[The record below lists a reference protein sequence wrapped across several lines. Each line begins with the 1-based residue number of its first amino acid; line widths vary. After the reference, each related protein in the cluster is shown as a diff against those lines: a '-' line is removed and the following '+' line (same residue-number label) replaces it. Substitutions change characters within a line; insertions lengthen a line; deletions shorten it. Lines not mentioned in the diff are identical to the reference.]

1 MDIQRRYSNIVFS
14 IYFIFFILP
23 ALDMATGKF
32 LDLGYLHEG
41 GFGSPSQ
48 LGRFVGIFSVISV
61 YFRFKVTKFF
71 VFCVFLFFLFEIF
84 LGVIFHNNFRAVLF
98 GLLSGVRFVSLIL
111 FYRLIKE
118 VFRKYPL
125 MFSRCF
131 IFHVYFITLSM
142 IFAFV
147 TQTGISTYGWGW
159 GTRGYFASGNGLGV
173 YIGVA
178 TLIGIHLFNG
188 FYLRYRVIKILLFM
202 LTSIVAL
209 ILLGTK
215 TSLIFSVILLVSV
228 TVHIKA
234 LRLILFLSLP
244 LLTNSI
250 GGAFLKLFDLFSV
263 LASRYANSESFS
275 AFIFS
280 GRDDYVSNAF
290 AVFLNNDPSIFRY
303 IFGAGAYASYQDVK
317 NVFVFDTLE
326 TDLFD
331 IFFMYGLFGA
341 SIYLLIFLILLHRGW
356 KYPFLFLP
364 SVLLFAHSL
373 FAGHVLQNGLV
384 SLLVAVLFAIAQDIV
399 DRKKVFVGFQC

>member
-1 MDIQRRYSNIVFS
+1 MDIRRRYPSRVFS
-14 IYFIFFILP
+14 IFFILFILP

-32 LDLGYLHEG
+32 LNLGYLHEG

-48 LGRFVGIFSVISV
+48 LGRFVGIFFVISV
-61 YFRFKVTKFF
+61 YFRFKVTKVF
-71 VFCVFLFFLFEIF
+71 VFCVFLVFLFELI
-84 LGVIFHNNFRAVLF
+84 LGVLSHNNFRGVMF

-111 FYRLIKE
+111 FYRLFKE
-118 VFRKYPL
+118 VYRKFPL
-125 MFSRCF
+125 FFSKCF

-159 GTRGYFASGNGLGV
+159 GTRGYFASGNGIGV

-178 TLIGIHLFNG
+178 TLIGFHLFNC
-188 FYLRYRVIKILLFM
+188 FNLQYKEIKILLFM

-215 TSLIFSVILLVSV
+215 TSVIFSFILLVSV
-228 TVHIKA
+228 TLHIKA
-234 LRLILFLSLP
+234 LRFILFLSLP
-244 LLTNSI
+244 LLINSI
-250 GGAFLKLFDLFSV
+250 GGGFLKLFDLFSV
-263 LASRYANSESFS
+263 LSSRYAQSESFS

-290 AVFLNNDPSIFRY
+290 AVFFNSDPSIFRY
-303 IFGAGAYASYQDVK
+303 IFGAGAYASYQDVR
-317 NVFVFDTLE
+317 NVIFFDTLE

-341 SIYLLIFLILLHRGW
+341 SIYLLIFLILFLRGW
-356 KYPFLFLP
+356 RYPFVFLP
-364 SVLLFAHSL
+364 SVLLFSHSL

-384 SLLVAVLFAIAQDIV
+384 CLLVPVLFAIAQDIG
-399 DRKKVFVGFQC
+399 DRKWFL